1 MKLFA
6 LFENENTGKPREIQL
21 QIEGNRLRA
30 TWDGRQHEADW
41 VEVGPGVFSLL
52 IEGRSYEAHVEKEPA
67 GYRVL
72 LGPKEFRIVVVD
84 PRDRKSSSPAFAPG
98 DGKREIS
105 APMPGRI
112 VRVLAEEGQEIQAG
126 AGVVVIEAMKMQ
138 NEIPAPQAGRVVK
151 IFVSEGTSVETGQKL
166 FEVEPV

>member
-1 MKLFA
+1 MKLLA
-6 LFENENTGKPREIQL
+6 LFDNDKPREIQL
-21 QIEGNRLRA
+21 KIEGNRLEA
-30 TWDGRQHEADW
+30 AWDGQRHEADW

-72 LGPKEFRIVVVD
+72 LGSKEFRVVVVD
-84 PRDRKSSSPAFAPG
+84 PRDRKSSSTAFAPG
-98 DGKREIS
+98 DGKKEIL

-112 VRVLAEEGQEIQAG
+112 VRVLAEEGRQIQAG